1 MINTFLSIMTNL
13 EIITDKNKK
22 SLAQNTHIIFNKLN
36 LTHSEANLILGVLT
50 SIQKALK
57 K

>member
-1 MINTFLSIMTNL
+1 MIQTFLSIMTNL

>member
-1 MINTFLSIMTNL
+1 MTNL
-13 EIITDKNKK
+13 EIITDRNKK
-22 SLAQNTHIIFNKLN
+22 SLVQNTHIIFNKLN
-36 LTHSEANLILGVLT
+36 LTNSEANLILGVLT